1 MSYGRYGQ
9 QGPYDMQAPP
19 APGQPGAPTAS
30 LNPPNNMERANN
42 PIYQWTRN
50 QTYWPEPLGA
60 IGPGITRQLRRRP
73 LAFTGTTI
81 NVETTQSIRF
91 DVPGPIYQLTG
102 SARDSTGAAFP
113 VGVNALDTFLVRFS
127 MSNGEQLDTMASL
140 GSTLLGS
147 GAFPCQLSSEA
158 WQFDNGST
166 LQVSV
171 TPLFA
176 NLQVYIVGWHMEV
189 RGPTN
194 LART

>member
-1 MSYGRYGQ
+1 
-9 QGPYDMQAPP
+9 
-19 APGQPGAPTAS
+19 
-30 LNPPNNMERANN
+30 MERLQN

-60 IGPGITRQLRRRP
+60 VGPGITRQLRRRP
-73 LAFTGTTI
+73 LAFVNTVI

-91 DVPGPIYQLTG
+91 DVPGPIYQLTA
-102 SARDSTGAAFP
+102 SARDNTGAAFP
-113 VGVNALDTFLVRFS
+113 AGVDPRDTFLVRFS
-127 MSNGEQLDTMASL
+127 MANGEQLDTMASL
-140 GSTLLGS
+140 GSTLCGTAS
-147 GAFPCQLSSEA
+147 FPAQLSSEA

-176 NLQVYIVGWHMEV
+176 NLDVFIVGWHIEV